1 MPFAGGPFLADS
13 QATNTGGR
21 RAIFTASTGGYTIRS
36 RLASSTLFVVIA
48 LLAASCAGGVSES
61 DDLGEAV
68 FGEDPSETFSG
79 GGEAGPLTQTAEP
92 GQAVVEVDG
101 ERIVYES
108 TGSQFYTCKVTEDR
122 VTVNYQTPEG
132 HNFSIQA
139 SMQGDGWIGSI
150 SFNPAEGDT
159 IVGYGAQ
166 IPVDGSLGLGDGA
179 VSFEGTASRIEDF
192 DFETQRDVSALI
204 AVNCEP
210 PGGNPTA
217 TVGENQFVFELSGA
231 SITCEVSDETVQV
244 YINRQVDNLDL
255 QIDLRTESQGLIGG
269 VSIVDG
275 EDNYY
280 AVIFSGDGTDEGLVI
295 DGSTI
300 SYEGTFVHTSSVD
313 PDLDEELEGS
323 ATATC

>member
-1 MPFAGGPFLADS
+1 MYVQMRGANATTNAGGTRTLSSLP
-13 QATNTGGR
+13 QK
-21 RAIFTASTGGYTIRS
+21 GGYTIRS
-36 RLASSTLFVVIA
+36 RLASSTFFVVIA
-48 LLAASCAGGVSES
+48 MLAASCGGGLSES

-68 FGEDPSETFSG
+68 FGEDPSQTFTG
-79 GGEAGPLTQTAEP
+79 GGEAGPLAQTTEP
-92 GQAVVEVDG
+92 GQAVVEVEG

-108 TGSQFYTCKVTEDR
+108 TGSQFYTCEVTADR
-122 VTVNYQTPEG
+122 ITINYQTPEG
-132 HNFSIQA
+132 HNFSVQA
-139 SMQGDGWIGSI
+139 SVQADGWIGNI

-166 IPVDGSLGLGDGA
+166 IPVDGSLGLGEDA
-179 VSFEGTASRIEDF
+179 ISFEGTASRIEDF

-217 TVGENQFVFELSGA
+217 TVGEKQFVFEMSGA
-231 SITCEVSDETVQV
+231 SITCEVSDETVRV
-244 YINRQVDNLDL
+244 HINRQVDNLNL

-275 EDNYY
+275 EDSYY